1 MGKQGNRDT
10 TKYHLKDAGKIV
22 HRGITRREPGERE
35 GEHQTEF
42 PGATLTPVG
51 RKTTWDAGLKWER
64 EGGKR
69 PYKKGK

>member
-22 HRGITRREPGERE
+22 HRGITSRPSDVREA
-35 GEHQTEF
+35 EHQAEF
-42 PGATLTPVG
+42 PGTTLTQVG

-69 PYKKGK
+69 PYKKG

>member
-22 HRGITRREPGERE
+22 HRGITSRNPEIRET
-35 GEHQTEF
+35 EHQDEF
-42 PGATLTPVG
+42 PGATLQKVG
-51 RKTTWDAGLKWER
+51 RITTREAALKWER

-69 PYKKGK
+69 PYGKGK